1 MNKYIK
7 IFFRAINAGKTPHK
21 NEDQS
26 VAGMFCLNV
35 SKLTQESDGD
45 GSPTHVTQVCM
56 SVWSNLKFPVIFIKL
71 YHSKNEFL
79 IQWCL

>member
-56 SVWSNLKFPVIFIKL
+56 SVWSNLKFHYFQLCSLNYIIPRMSF
-71 YHSKNEFL
+71 
-79 IQWCL
+79 

>member
-7 IFFRAINAGKTPHK
+7 MFFRAINAGKTPHK

-56 SVWSNLKFPVIFIKL
+56 SVWSNLKFHHFQL
-71 YHSKNEFL
+71 YSLNYIIPRISF
-79 IQWCL
+79 

>member
-56 SVWSNLKFPVIFIKL
+56 SVWSNLEFHHFQL
-71 YHSKNEFL
+71 YSLNYIIPRMSF
-79 IQWCL
+79 